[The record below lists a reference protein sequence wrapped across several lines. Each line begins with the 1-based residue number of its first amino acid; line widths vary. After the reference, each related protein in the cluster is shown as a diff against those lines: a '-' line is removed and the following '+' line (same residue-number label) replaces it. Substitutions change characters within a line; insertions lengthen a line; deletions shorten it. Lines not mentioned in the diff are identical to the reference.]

1 MERSR
6 IIAAA
11 ALFLTAAGTP
21 GALAKEAV
29 LTRSYDNF
37 RTGANTRENLVDPG
51 CVVSRGLRKTLSC
64 SWKAMIPRR
73 GAAPLCTRRSDG
85 RRQQT

>member
-11 ALFLTAAGTP
+11 ALFLTALAP

-37 RTGANTRENLVDPG
+37 RTGETCAKP
-51 CVVSRGLRKTLSC
+51 C
-64 SWKAMIPRR
+64 
-73 GAAPLCTRRSDG
+73 
-85 RRQQT
+85 